1 MNRSDRSSPPPSTPS
16 ARALPPGARLAEG
29 RIHYGWIVAVLG
41 MATTFASL
49 GIARFSL
56 GMLLPAMRID
66 LNLSYTDMGFVSTG
80 NFVGYLVAALVCGRI
95 VRVFG
100 ARKVIV
106 GGLVMIA
113 LSLLLV
119 ATASSVALVWP
130 AYLVT
135 GLGSGTAYVAASG
148 LIPHWFSRRLRGR
161 AAGILVIGSGPAI
174 VLSGILV
181 PTVIG
186 RLGPPGWRTGWV
198 ILGAIVALVAL
209 VVGLWVRNHPSE
221 LGLDV
226 HTHGADA
233 VPTADSAGSSSP
245 APSSDAARAADVPV
259 AIPAADAPAAAAD
272 PTPAPS
278 SRLSR
283 TALQAM
289 LHLGLIYFLFGC
301 TYVVY
306 ITFIVTSL
314 VQEHGFSQREA
325 GYFWVIV
332 GACSMLS
339 GPPFGALSDRVGR
352 GVGLATVFTLHGLSY
367 LAISQSLP
375 LWGVYASVVLFG
387 VAAFAIP
394 GIMVAAVGDY
404 LPATQAASVF
414 GTLTVAFGI
423 GQAVGPV
430 VAGAIAERTGG
441 FSAAFLLAAVL
452 SAGGLVLS
460 LALRPPAQTPAS

>member
-1 MNRSDRSSPPPSTPS
+1 MSTSGDPRAAE
-16 ARALPPGARLAEG
+16 ARTPVAARLTQG
-29 RIHYGWIVAVLG
+29 RMHYGWVVAGLG

-56 GMLLPAMRID
+56 GMLLPSMRTD
-66 LNLSYTDMGFVSTG
+66 LNLSYTDMGFISTG

-95 VRVFG
+95 VAVFG

-106 GGLVMIA
+106 AGLLMIA
-113 LSLLLV
+113 ASLFLV
-119 ATASSVALVWP
+119 ASAGAVALIWP
-130 AYLVT
+130 AYVVT

-174 VLSGILV
+174 VMSGLLI
-181 PTVIG
+181 PPVID
-186 RLGPPGWRTGWV
+186 RWGPPGWRVGWV
-198 ILGAIVALVAL
+198 LLGVIVVAVAL
-209 VVGLWVRNHPSE
+209 VVGLWVRNHPAD

-226 HTHGADA
+226 HTHSADVAPSGATSLGPA
-233 VPTADSAGSSSP
+233 VAAGRAAASGTAPVDPP
-245 APSSDAARAADVPV
+245 APRAV
-259 AIPAADAPAAAAD
+259 
-272 PTPAPS
+272 
-278 SRLSR
+278 R
-283 TALQAM
+283 AM
-289 LHLGLIYFLFGC
+289 LHLGAIYFLFGC

-306 ITFIVTSL
+306 ITFIVTAL
-314 VQEHGFSQREA
+314 VQEHGFSQRQA
-325 GYFWVIV
+325 GFFWVIV

-352 GVGLATVFTLHGLSY
+352 GVAMAAVFALHGTSY
-367 LAISQSLP
+367 VAISQSLP
-375 LWGVYASVVLFG
+375 LWGIYASVVLFG

-404 LPATQAASVF
+404 LPPTRAASVF

-441 FSAAFLLAAVL
+441 FSAAFVLAAILAAVGC
-452 SAGGLVLS
+452 ALS
-460 LALRPPAQTPAS
+460 LALRPPAGPASA

>member
-1 MNRSDRSSPPPSTPS
+1 MMSNSDRTTPPTKTI
-16 ARALPPGARLAEG
+16 PPGARLAEG

-49 GIARFSL
+49 GVARFSL
-56 GMLLPAMRID
+56 GMLLPAMRTD
-66 LNLSYTDMGFVSTG
+66 LNLSYTDMGLISTG

-100 ARKVIV
+100 ARTVIV

-113 LSLLLV
+113 VSLLLV
-119 ATASSVALVWP
+119 ASASSVALVWP
-130 AYLVT
+130 FYLVT

-174 VLSGILV
+174 VLSGLLV
-181 PTVIG
+181 PLVIG
-186 RLGPPGWRTGWV
+186 RWGAPGWRTSWV

-226 HTHGADA
+226 HTHSADA
-233 VPTADSAGSSSP
+233 AAGSGHS
-245 APSSDAARAADVPV
+245 
-259 AIPAADAPAAAAD
+259 APAAAARSG
-272 PTPAPS
+272 AGAGAS
-278 SRLSR
+278 AGAAKSLSR
-283 TALQAM
+283 GALRPM
-289 LHLGLIYFLFGC
+289 LHLGAIYFLFGC

-306 ITFIVTSL
+306 ITFIVTAL

-325 GYFWVIV
+325 GFFWVIV

-339 GPPFGALSDRVGR
+339 GPPFGALSDRAGR
-352 GVGLATVFTLHGLSY
+352 GIGLATVFALHGLSY
-367 LAISQSLP
+367 VAISQSLP
-375 LWGVYASVVLFG
+375 LWGVYASVILFG

-404 LPATQAASVF
+404 LPPTEAASVF

-441 FSAAFLLAAVL
+441 FSAAFVLAAVL
-452 SAGGLVLS
+452 AAVGLALS
-460 LALRPPAQTPAS
+460 LALRPPAQPASR